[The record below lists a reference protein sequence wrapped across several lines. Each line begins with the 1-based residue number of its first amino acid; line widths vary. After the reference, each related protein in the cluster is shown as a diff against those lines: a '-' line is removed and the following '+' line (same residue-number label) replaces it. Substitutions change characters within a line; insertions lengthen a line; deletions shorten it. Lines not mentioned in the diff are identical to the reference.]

1 MDREL
6 IREALYN
13 KYIEP
18 TKKLRENYIG
28 IEIEMPILNMNKEA
42 VDFLIIHEMTK
53 KFMNHFGFEAIG
65 IDEDGNVYS
74 AQNNKNGDILSY
86 DCSYNNLELSFG
98 VEKNLNLLDERFIE
112 YYTFI
117 QNELQKNNYTL
128 TGMGVNPYRK
138 YNNNV
143 PIPSERYRMLF
154 HYLNLCKK
162 YKSKE
167 IIFHNHPEYG
177 TFSSA
182 SQVQLD
188 VSYEDLIPTI
198 LAFSKLEPIKAY
210 LFSNSILL
218 GEDEELLCSRDMFW
232 ENSMHGLNPH
242 NIGMFNCELESVE
255 DLLSYIETTSIY
267 CVERNGKY
275 INFIPIKIV
284 EYFEKE
290 LIEGE
295 YYEDG
300 HYKKI
305 KFKPE
310 LEDIKYLRTF
320 KFEDLTFR
328 GTIEFRSVCCQPI
341 RDRMTVAA
349 FHLGLN
355 SKVKELKYI
364 LDNDNVIYHRGYS
377 EDELRKM
384 FVKRYLPEFIN
395 KKDFKKL
402 TKEILDLSE
411 EGLKERGFGE
421 EKYLKPLYERLE
433 EGKNPAEKLLQLR
446 EDRVKIEDIILDYAK
461 LI

>member
-1 MDREL
+1 
-6 IREALYN
+6 
-13 KYIEP
+13 
-18 TKKLRENYIG
+18 
-28 IEIEMPILNMNKEA
+28 MNFK
-42 VDFLIIHEMTK
+42 
-53 KFMNHFGFEAIG
+53 
-65 IDEDGNVYS
+65 
-74 AQNNKNGDILSY
+74 
-86 DCSYNNLELSFG
+86 
-98 VEKNLNLLDERFIE
+98 
-112 YYTFI
+112 
-117 QNELQKNNYTL
+117 KNNYTL

-188 VSYEDLIPTI
+188 VNYEDLVPTI

-218 GEDEELLCSRDMFW
+218 EEDEELLCSRDMFW
-232 ENSMHGLNPH
+232 EKSMHGLNSH
-242 NIGMFNCELESVE
+242 NIGMFNCELDSVE

-267 CVERNGKY
+267 CVEIDGKY
-275 INFIPIKIV
+275 INFMPIKIV

-300 HYKKI
+300 NYKKI

-377 EDELRKM
+377 ADELRKM
-384 FVKRYLPEFIN
+384 FVKRHLPEFVN
-395 KKDFKKL
+395 EKDLKRL
-402 TKEILDLSE
+402 TKQILDLSG

-433 EGKNPAEKLLQLR
+433 EGRNPAEKVLQLR
-446 EDRVKIEDIILDYAK
+446 EDRVKIEDIILDYVK

>member
-1 MDREL
+1 
-6 IREALYN
+6 
-13 KYIEP
+13 
-18 TKKLRENYIG
+18 
-28 IEIEMPILNMNKEA
+28 
-42 VDFLIIHEMTK
+42 
-53 KFMNHFGFEAIG
+53 
-65 IDEDGNVYS
+65 
-74 AQNNKNGDILSY
+74 
-86 DCSYNNLELSFG
+86 
-98 VEKNLNLLDERFIE
+98 
-112 YYTFI
+112 
-117 QNELQKNNYTL
+117 
-128 TGMGVNPYRK
+128 
-138 YNNNV
+138 
-143 PIPSERYRMLF
+143 
-154 HYLNLCKK
+154 
-162 YKSKE
+162 
-167 IIFHNHPEYG
+167 
-177 TFSSA
+177 
-182 SQVQLD
+182 
-188 VSYEDLIPTI
+188 
-198 LAFSKLEPIKAY
+198 
-210 LFSNSILL
+210 
-218 GEDEELLCSRDMFW
+218 
-232 ENSMHGLNPH
+232 MHGLNSH

-267 CVERNGKY
+267 CVERDGKY

-295 YYEDG
+295 YYEYG
-300 HYKKI
+300 SYKKI

-377 EDELRKM
+377 ADELRKM
-384 FVKRYLPEFIN
+384 FVKRHLPEFVN
-395 KKDFKKL
+395 EKDFKRL
-402 TKEILDLSE
+402 TKQILDLSE

-433 EGKNPAEKLLQLR
+433 EGKNPAEKVLQLR

>member
-1 MDREL
+1 MEKRL

-13 KYIEP
+13 KYIKP
-18 TKKLRENYIG
+18 TEKKRESYIG
-28 IEIEMPILNMNKEA
+28 IEIEIPILNMNKKA
-42 VDFLIIHEMTK
+42 VDFLVVHDTTK
-53 KFMNHFGFEAIG
+53 KFMKEFGFKAVG
-65 IDEDGNVYS
+65 IDENGNVYS
-74 AQNNKNGDILSY
+74 AQNSENGDILSY

-98 VEKNLNLLDERFIE
+98 AEKNLNIIDERFIK

-117 QNELQKNNYTL
+117 EKEFEKNNYTL
-128 TGMGVNPYRK
+128 TGMGVNPYRI

-154 HYLNLCKK
+154 HYLNLCKE
-162 YKSKE
+162 YKNKDM
-167 IIFHNHPEYG
+167 IFHNYPEYG

-188 VSYEDLIPTI
+188 VNYEDLVKTI

-218 GEDEELLCSRDMFW
+218 GENEELLCIRDMFW

-242 NIGMFNCELESVE
+242 NIGMFNCDITSVC

-267 CVERNGKY
+267 CTERNGKY
-275 INFIPIKIV
+275 INFMPIKIS
-284 EYFEKE
+284 EYFDRDFVY
-290 LIEGE
+290 GE
-295 YYEDG
+295 YYENG
-300 HYKKI
+300 VYKKI

-310 LEDIKYLRTF
+310 LNDINYLRTF

-341 RDRMTVAA
+341 EDRMTVAA

-355 SKVKELKYI
+355 SKIEELNYI
-364 LDNDNVIYHRGYS
+364 LDNDRVIYHKGYS
-377 EDELRKM
+377 ADELRKM
-384 FVKRYLPEFIN
+384 FVKRNLPSFVN
-395 KKDFKKL
+395 KQDLKKL
-402 TKEILDLSE
+402 TKEILDLSR

-421 EKYLKPLYERLE
+421 EKYLNPLYKRLE
-433 EGKNPAEKLLQLR
+433 EGRNPAVKLLQLR
-446 EDRVKIEDIILDYAK
+446 ENGVNMEDIILNYGS
-461 LI
+461 L